1 MCDFAKG
8 KIKGVTALADFRL
21 SAQIIKRSSGRSA
34 TASAAYRA
42 SERVLDER
50 TGLTH
55 DYSRKGGTL
64 HAEIMTPDNTPE
76 WMRDRAQLWNAVEK
90 VERRKDAQLAREVQL
105 SLPHELNPEQRL
117 ELVRGFV
124 VDQFVSQGMIADVA
138 IHAPNERGDER
149 NHHAHI
155 MLTMREVTA
164 EGFGNKNR
172 DWNNSKHLE
181 NWREQWAHHQNRE
194 LERYGHAERVDH
206 RSYADRGI
214 EKAPQQHMGQTAT
227 DMERRGKPTR
237 IGEQN
242 RATQLDNAKLAKSR
256 AYAAVLSAQVSMQK
270 RALNTWANEKR
281 HTLKDR
287 LRDNEIDIR
296 IKHRTEREQLKT
308 TLKNKNQAI
317 RTNISS
323 QIKTVEN
330 RITTATGARKIIRA
344 LLGQNKAD
352 KRTLHELQ
360 KALQGVRVSE
370 QIQRVEL
377 QRRQQRE
384 FEQFRD
390 REREEK
396 QKLERTIE
404 GKQEHEVNLKDRLR
418 AEYQRT
424 RKASNENKKERKVS
438 RQNENIELKPY

>member
-1 MCDFAKG
+1 M
-8 KIKGVTALADFRL
+8 KGVTALADFRL
-21 SAQIIKRSSGRSA
+21 SAQIIKRSGGRSA

-42 SERVLDER
+42 SERVQCER

-64 HAEIMTPDNTPE
+64 HAEIMTPDNTPD

-124 VDQFVSQGMIADVA
+124 ADQFVSQGMIADVA

-164 EGFGNKNR
+164 DGFGNKTR
-172 DWNNSKHLE
+172 DWNKSQHLE

-194 LERYGHAERVDH
+194 LKRHGHAERVDH

-227 DMERRGKPTR
+227 DMERNGKPTR

-242 RATQLDNAKLAKSR
+242 RATQLNNAQLAKSR
-256 AYAAVLSAQVSMQK
+256 AYEAVLSAQVSMQK
-270 RALNTWANEKR
+270 RALKSWANEKR
-281 HTLKDR
+281 ETLLDR
-287 LRDNEIDIR
+287 LRDREIDIR
-296 IKHRTEREQLKT
+296 VKHRQEREALKT
-308 TLKNKNQAI
+308 KLKNENQAI
-317 RTNISS
+317 RKNISS
-323 QIKTVEN
+323 QIKTVSN
-330 RITTATGARKIIRA
+330 RMTGATGARKVIRA

-352 KRTLHELQ
+352 KRTLNELQ
-360 KALQGVRVSE
+360 KALQGVRVAE

-377 QRRQQRE
+377 QRKQQRE
-384 FEQFRD
+384 LQQFQD

-396 QKLERTIE
+396 QKLERTID
-404 GKQEHEVNLKDRLR
+404 GKQAHEMSLKDRLR
-418 AEYQRT
+418 AEYHRST
-424 RKASNENKKERKVS
+424 KTSNENKKERKAS
-438 RQNENIELKPY
+438 RKNEGIERKPQ